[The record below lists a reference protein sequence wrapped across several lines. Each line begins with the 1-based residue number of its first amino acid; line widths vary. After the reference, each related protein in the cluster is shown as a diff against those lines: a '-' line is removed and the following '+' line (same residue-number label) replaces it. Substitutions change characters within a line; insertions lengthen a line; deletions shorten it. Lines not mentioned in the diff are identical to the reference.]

1 MSQISFIIIVM
12 VTLLGSGWP
21 TFCSAA
27 LIDITGITPD
37 GPCTPQQ
44 VEEQGYCYYN
54 VHWKIGHPLGAWPPP
69 NGGYIAL
76 AQTSDINSPVNRS
89 LPEPQTAWGQWYK
102 VELGDQYASYPIADY
117 SSWND
122 LQSAIEKDYGTQ
134 GISADVTSFPGS
146 RYACVQIVS
155 YDSADTNFELF
166 DVSGLAGS
174 ACVPIPAIQNTCFF
188 QTSTI
193 ELNHGVLTP
202 SQMMGHQAK
211 TSVIANCSQSAH
223 AVIYGPGAV
232 PLESE
237 NYQYSI
243 PSQISIDGQTLNN
256 TGVKLNLKA
265 GENSIDVGDTLE
277 GTIEEGG
284 GVYTGSTVL
293 IISIL

>member
-1 MSQISFIIIVM
+1 MSKILFVMMMM
-12 VTLLGSGWP
+12 VTLFCSGWP
-21 TFCSAA
+21 TSCCAA

-44 VEEQGYCYYN
+44 VEAQGYCNYN
-54 VHWKIGHPLGAWPPP
+54 VHWRIGHPSGTWPPV
-69 NGGYIAL
+69 GQYIAL
-76 AQTSDINSPVNRS
+76 AQNSDINSPLNS
-89 LPEPQTAWGQWYK
+89 ALSEPQTVWGQWYK
-102 VELGDQYASYPIADY
+102 VELGSWFTSYRIADY
-117 SSWND
+117 SSWSD

-134 GISADVTSFPGS
+134 GISADVQSLPGS
-146 RYACVQIVS
+146 RYACAQIVS
-155 YDSADTNFELF
+155 YNSTDTNYDLYG
-166 DVSGLAGS
+166 VSGLPGS
-174 ACVPIPAIQNTCFF
+174 ACVPIPAIQNACFF

-193 ELNHGVLTP
+193 ELNHGVLLP
-202 SQMMGHQAK
+202 SQMMGHQAR
-211 TSVIANCSQSAH
+211 TSVTAVCSQSAH

-256 TGVKLNLKA
+256 KGVKLKLKA
-265 GENSIDVGDTLE
+265 GENTIDVGDTLE
-277 GTIEEGG
+277 GTTEEGG